1 MTQLASSFDQL
12 AQMSIFAGLSDEQ
25 RRQIV
30 EIATTVEFSPGET
43 ILRQGDSGR
52 NLWIV
57 VEGQC
62 EVTRAVTHQGSNGQD
77 CGNDGDDAIVLAEL
91 GPYSQFGEMS
101 FFHAAPHSASV
112 KAKTPVTLLRVEKQQ
127 FDRLVEDQCWAAYML
142 AENIIHQLAERLRR
156 MDEWVA
162 DLLAEETPQAAA
174 PKEQVVAEWHSF
186 REKLF
191 DEWTL

>member
-1 MTQLASSFDQL
+1 MTQMASSFDQL
-12 AQMSIFAGLSDEQ
+12 AQMPIFSGLDDEQ

-30 EIATTVEFSPGET
+30 EIASTEEFAPGATV
-43 ILRQGDSGR
+43 LRQGDSSQ

-62 EVTRAVTHQGSNGQD
+62 EVTRDGSAG
-77 CGNDGDDAIVLAEL
+77 DGSIVLAEL
-91 GPYSQFGEMS
+91 GPFSQFGEML

-112 KAKTPVTLLRVEKQQ
+112 KAKSAVTLLRVEKQR
-127 FDRLVEDQCWAAYML
+127 FDQLVEEQCWAAYML

-156 MDEWVA
+156 MDQWVA
-162 DLLAEETPQAAA
+162 ELLAEEAPQAAA
-174 PKEQVVAEWHSF
+174 PAQRVVAEWHSF

>member
-1 MTQLASSFDQL
+1 MTQLAPSFDQL

-43 ILRQGDSGR
+43 ILRQGDSSQ

-57 VEGQC
+57 VDGQC
-62 EVTRAVTHQGSNGQD
+62 EVTRKNGNTH
-77 CGNDGDDAIVLAEL
+77 DGDDAIVLAEL

-101 FFHAAPHSASV
+101 FFHTAPHSASV
-112 KAKTPVTLLRVEKQQ
+112 QAKTRVTLLRVEKKD
-127 FDRLVEDQCWAAYML
+127 FDQLVEDQCWAAYML
-142 AENIIHQLAERLRR
+142 SENIIHQLAERLRR
-156 MDEWVA
+156 MDQWVA
-162 DLLAEETPQAAA
+162 ELLAEEATPEAA
-174 PKEQVVAEWHSF
+174 PKERAVAEWHSF

>member
-1 MTQLASSFDQL
+1 MTQLAPSFDQL

-43 ILRQGDSGR
+43 ILRQGDSSQ

-62 EVTRAVTHQGSNGQD
+62 EVTRTVTRKSGGGRNGSQNGV
-77 CGNDGDDAIVLAEL
+77 DAIVLAEL

-101 FFHAAPHSASV
+101 FFHTAPHSASV
-112 KAKTPVTLLRVEKQQ
+112 QAKTRVTLLRVEKKD
-127 FDRLVEDQCWAAYML
+127 FDQLVEDQCWAAYML
-142 AENIIHQLAERLRR
+142 SENIIHQLAERLRR
-156 MDEWVA
+156 MDQWVA
-162 DLLAEETPQAAA
+162 ELLAEEATPEAA
-174 PKEQVVAEWHSF
+174 PKERAVAEWHSF

>member
-12 AQMSIFAGLSDEQ
+12 AQMSIFAGMSDEQ

-30 EIATTVEFSPGET
+30 EIATTIEFSPGET
-43 ILRQGDSGR
+43 ILRQGDSGQ

-57 VEGQC
+57 VEGEC
-62 EVTRAVTHQGSNGQD
+62 EVTRKNG
-77 CGNDGDDAIVLAEL
+77 GGPKASHDGDDSIVLAEL

-112 KAKTPVTLLRVEKQQ
+112 HAKTQVTLLRVEKQR
-127 FDRLVEDQCWAAYML
+127 FDQLVEDQCWAAYML

-156 MDEWVA
+156 MDQWVA
-162 DLLAEETPQAAA
+162 ELLAADAPQEAA
-174 PKEQVVAEWHSF
+174 PQQRVVAEWHSF

>member
-12 AQMSIFAGLSDEQ
+12 AQMSIFAGMSDLQ

-43 ILRQGDSGR
+43 ILRQGDSSQ

-62 EVTRAVTHQGSNGQD
+62 EVTRKNGV
-77 CGNDGDDAIVLAEL
+77 GHAGDEAIVLAEL

-112 KAKTPVTLLRVEKQQ
+112 QAKTPVALLRVEKQR
-127 FDRLVEDQCWAAYML
+127 FDQLVEDQCWAAYML

-156 MDEWVA
+156 MDQWVA
-162 DLLAEETPQAAA
+162 DLLAEETPQEAA
-174 PKEQVVAEWHSF
+174 PQERVVAEWHSF

>member
-1 MTQLASSFDQL
+1 MTQLASSLDQL
-12 AQMSIFAGLSDEQ
+12 AKISIFAGLSDEQ

-57 VEGQC
+57 VEGEC
-62 EVTRAVTHQGSNGQD
+62 EVTRE
-77 CGNDGDDAIVLAEL
+77 NDGDEAIVLAEL

-112 KAKTPVTLLRVEKQQ
+112 KAKSAVTLLRVEKQC
-127 FDRLVEDQCWAAYML
+127 FDQLVEDQCWAAYML

-156 MDEWVA
+156 MDQWVA

-174 PKEQVVAEWHSF
+174 PKERVVAEWHSF